1 MVNLNLLQD
10 IILITI
16 GAVFGVN
23 SRFLIYQKLKEI
35 NINGKFSIF
44 LINIISCFFLGFFI
58 SISSNIKSLN
68 VSSQLALFFVI
79 GFIGS
84 LSTFST
90 FIIEVLE
97 SLFERNWIR
106 SFSMITYSLFIS
118 FTVGFIGLKI
128 AST

>member
-1 MVNLNLLQD
+1 MVNLDLLQD
-10 IILITI
+10 IILIAI

-44 LINIISCFFLGFFI
+44 LINIFSCFFLGFFI
-58 SISSNIKSLN
+58 SISSNVKSLN

-90 FIIEVLE
+90 FIYDLFELCRKYKFLEALKLFIFSFSLGTIALVLG
-97 SLFERNWIR
+97 SLFCN
-106 SFSMITYSLFIS
+106 
-118 FTVGFIGLKI
+118 
-128 AST
+128 

>member
-1 MVNLNLLQD
+1 MVNLDLLQD
-10 IILITI
+10 IILIAI

-23 SRFLIYQKLKEI
+23 SRFLIYQKLNEI

-44 LINIISCFFLGFFI
+44 LINIFSCFFLGFFI
-58 SISSNIKSLN
+58 SISSNVKSLN

-90 FIIEVLE
+90 FIYD
-97 SLFERNWIR
+97 LFELCREYKFLKALKLFIF
-106 SFSMITYSLFIS
+106 SFSLGTSALVLGSLIS
-118 FTVGFIGLKI
+118 N
-128 AST
+128 

>member
-1 MVNLNLLQD
+1 MVNLDLLQD
-10 IILITI
+10 IILIAI

-23 SRFLIYQKLKEI
+23 SRFLIYQKLNEI

-44 LINIISCFFLGFFI
+44 LINIFSCFFLGFFI
-58 SISSNIKSLN
+58 SISSNVKSLN

-90 FIIEVLE
+90 FIYDLFELCREYKFLE
-97 SLFERNWIR
+97 ALKLFIFSFSLGTSALALGSLFCN
-106 SFSMITYSLFIS
+106 
-118 FTVGFIGLKI
+118 
-128 AST
+128 

>member
-1 MVNLNLLQD
+1 VIFQNILYVALGSVLGSWLRFYLINFSANLWHKKYFGT
-10 IILITI
+10 IL
-16 GAVFGVN
+16 VN
-23 SRFLIYQKLKEI
+23 SIATFLL
-35 NINGKFSIF
+35 
-44 LINIISCFFLGFFI
+44 
-58 SISSNIKSLN
+58 SISWPLFNKGIETYSSLG
-68 VSSQLALFFVI
+68 LFYII

>member
-1 MVNLNLLQD
+1 MVNFNLLQD
-10 IILITI
+10 ITLIAI
-16 GAVFGVN
+16 GAVFGAN

-44 LINIISCFFLGFFI
+44 LINIFSCFFLGFFI
-58 SISSNIKSLN
+58 SISSNVKSLN

-90 FIIEVLE
+90 FIYDLFELCREYKFLKALKLFIFSFSLGISALVLG
-97 SLFERNWIR
+97 SLFGN
-106 SFSMITYSLFIS
+106 
-118 FTVGFIGLKI
+118 
-128 AST
+128 

>member
-1 MVNLNLLQD
+1 MVNLDLLQD
-10 IILITI
+10 IILIAI

-23 SRFLIYQKLKEI
+23 SRFLIYQKLNEI

-44 LINIISCFFLGFFI
+44 LINIFSCFFLGFFI
-58 SISSNIKSLN
+58 SISSNVKSLN

-90 FIIEVLE
+90 FIYD
-97 SLFERNWIR
+97 LFELCREYKFLEALNLFIF
-106 SFSMITYSLFIS
+106 SFSLGTSALALGNLF
-118 FTVGFIGLKI
+118 GN
-128 AST
+128 

>member
-1 MVNLNLLQD
+1 MVNLDLLKD
-10 IILITI
+10 ILLIAI
-16 GAVFGVN
+16 GAVFGAN

-44 LINIISCFFLGFFI
+44 LINIFSCFFLGFFI

-90 FIIEVLE
+90 FIYDLFELCREYKFLKALNLFIFSFSLGTSALVLG
-97 SLFERNWIR
+97 SLFCN
-106 SFSMITYSLFIS
+106 
-118 FTVGFIGLKI
+118 
-128 AST
+128 

>member
-1 MVNLNLLQD
+1 MVNLDLLQD
-10 IILITI
+10 IILIAI

-44 LINIISCFFLGFFI
+44 LINIFSCFFLGFFI

-90 FIIEVLE
+90 FIYDLFELFIECKFLKALKLFIFSFSFGTTALALG
-97 SLFERNWIR
+97 SLFGN
-106 SFSMITYSLFIS
+106 
-118 FTVGFIGLKI
+118 
-128 AST
+128 

>member
-1 MVNLNLLQD
+1 MVNLDLLQD
-10 IILITI
+10 IILIAI

-23 SRFLIYQKLKEI
+23 SRFLIYQKLNEI

-44 LINIISCFFLGFFI
+44 LINIFSCFFLGLFI

-90 FIIEVLE
+90 FIYDLFELCREYKFLEALKLFIFSFSLGTSALVLG
-97 SLFERNWIR
+97 SLFCN
-106 SFSMITYSLFIS
+106 
-118 FTVGFIGLKI
+118 
-128 AST
+128 